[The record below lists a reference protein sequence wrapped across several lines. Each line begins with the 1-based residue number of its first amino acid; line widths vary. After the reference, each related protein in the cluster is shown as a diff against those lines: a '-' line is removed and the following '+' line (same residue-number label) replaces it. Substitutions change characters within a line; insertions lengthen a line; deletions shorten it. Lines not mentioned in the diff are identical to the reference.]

1 MVVGKQAVCAV
12 LHGDVRALRFYISLV
27 HPLNSDRPPF
37 LFSVLSLFPN
47 VESPVTL
54 VKLKGTTSPCSTER
68 ATCFPKI
75 IIVRSVA

>member
-12 LHGDVRALRFYISLV
+12 LHGDVRALRFYLSLV

-54 VKLKGTTSPCSTER
+54 AKLKGTTSPCSTER